1 MRETFELLRREPR
14 SRVFFL
20 ALAQSAIGTGAGYI
34 ALLLIAYGRFD
45 SGWKVS
51 LVLLADLIPAMAL
64 GPLFGA
70 IADRWSRKWC
80 MVIGDVVRVVGF
92 AGIAFVDGFMPT
104 MLFALVAG
112 LGTAAFTPAAL
123 AALPSVVDDERR
135 VPATSSLYGVM
146 ADLGFTVGPAVG
158 AVLLVVTGPETVMY
172 VNAVT
177 FALSAAMLASLRF
190 GGSPERDPDKRPS
203 LGFDIREG
211 LRVTAGVRPLRIM
224 LLASGAGLFC
234 AGLFNV
240 LEVFYARE
248 HLGTSES
255 GVGVLVAFFGAGF
268 IVGSLRG
275 ASGGP
280 LPLLKRRYLQGLLA
294 AGIALLA
301 TGVVGSFELAA
312 VTFAFAG
319 YANGLLLVYER
330 LLIQATV
337 SDALVGRVFG
347 VKDALTAWAFGI
359 AFLTG
364 GALVE
369 EVGVQDLLL
378 AAGALALAIFVVTS
392 ALLRGEWTDDD
403 AGLPGAPATAAGLY
417 GGADLAGADGGLGQ
431 HGADVVSR

>member
-1 MRETFELLRREPR
+1 MRETIDLLRREPR

-20 ALAQSAIGTGAGYI
+20 ALAQSAVGTGAGYV
-34 ALLLIAYGRFD
+34 ALLVIAYGRFE
-45 SGWKVS
+45 SGWKVG
-51 LVLLADLIPAMAL
+51 LVLLAELIPAMAL

-80 MVIGDVVRVVGF
+80 TVAGDVLRVVGF
-92 AGIAFVDGFMPT
+92 AGIALLDGFVPT
-104 MLFALVAG
+104 LVFALIAG

-158 AVLLVVTGPETVMY
+158 AALLVVAGPETVMLL
-172 VNAVT
+172 NAAT
-177 FALSAAMLASLRF
+177 FAVSAAMLAALRF
-190 GGSPERDPDKRPS
+190 GGSPTRDGSATPS
-203 LGFDIREG
+203 LARDIREG
-211 LRVTAGVRPLRIM
+211 LGVASSVRPLRIM

-240 LEVFYARE
+240 LEVFYAYE

-255 GVGVLVAFFGAGF
+255 GLGLLVAFFGVGF

-275 ASGGP
+275 ASGGEP
-280 LPLLKRRYLQGLLA
+280 PLLKRRYLQGLLA
-294 AGIALLA
+294 AGVALIA
-301 TGVVGSFELAA
+301 TGLIDSYELAA

-337 SDALVGRVFG
+337 ADALVGRVFG
-347 VKDALTAWAFGI
+347 VKDALTAWAFGVAFI
-359 AFLTG
+359 AG

-369 EVGVQDLLL
+369 EVGVQDLIL
-378 AAGALALAIFVVTS
+378 AAGALAVAVFLVTS
-392 ALLRGEWTDDD
+392 LLLRGEWTDDS
-403 AGLPGAPATAAGLY
+403 GAPGEQATVPLDGR
-417 GGADLAGADGGLGQ
+417 ADLAGADGRLRE
-431 HGADVVSR
+431 HGADVVRR